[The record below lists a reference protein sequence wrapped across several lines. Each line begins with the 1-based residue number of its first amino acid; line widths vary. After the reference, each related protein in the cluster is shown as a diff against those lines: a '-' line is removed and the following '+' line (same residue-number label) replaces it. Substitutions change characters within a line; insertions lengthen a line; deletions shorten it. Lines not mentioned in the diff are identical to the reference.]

1 LYVLQMV
8 LGANKNKL
16 LEGHR
21 KNFGKQ
27 KCVSDRTSA
36 WEAPRKSREKEKA
49 EPVDDCKCHG

>member
-1 LYVLQMV
+1 V

-16 LEGHR
+16 LEGNR
-21 KNFGKQ
+21 KDFGKQ

-36 WEAPRKSREKEKA
+36 WEAPRKSREKEIA